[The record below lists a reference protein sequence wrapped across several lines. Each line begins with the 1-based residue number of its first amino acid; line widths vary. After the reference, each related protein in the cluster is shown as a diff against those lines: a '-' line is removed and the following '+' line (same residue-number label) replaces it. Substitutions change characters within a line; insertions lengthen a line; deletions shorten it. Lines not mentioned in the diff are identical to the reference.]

1 MKMLCKRLV
10 AKSLAWLSG
19 VLMLLVMCTPLVGAV
34 QPPAMLAA
42 PTATAAAA
50 QSLAATARKEID
62 AGANALAAQQ
72 QAVTERLRAVESAVL
87 DAQRK
92 SIDWWFAALA
102 VLTTVV
108 AALGALLP
116 YLMGRKDKELLQAE
130 LQHARD
136 LVASIKDHQR
146 SAERISNQL
155 TSSYVRGVAA
165 TREQARKIGEEAAS
179 IVNNPKA
186 SEVDKLRSRAVIA
199 SQVDNPNT
207 EQLHHAYDLWKALTV
222 LVNGDSAAEFNAG
235 YSAHELAKQSA
246 EPGARYWRRLATQH
260 YARALV
266 LDANQYAA
274 ANNWGNALSDE
285 AQALQ
290 EAGDLTGARALW
302 KRAGDQF
309 GQALAIKPDIH
320 VAAHNWGFALLKEA
334 RMLKGTGDPVGA
346 QALIEQAKVL
356 LERHG
361 CMDEK
366 GHQAVAYNLACVY
379 VLQGLAA
386 EAVTELEFCRA
397 NGELP
402 DHWREDEDLDSLRQ
416 SVEYRS
422 WVMAH
427 FPYDPGPKS

>member
-1 MKMLCKRLV
+1 MKMLCKPLV

-19 VLMLLVMCTPLVGAV
+19 VLMLLVICPPLVGAV

-50 QSLAATARKEID
+50 QSLAATAPKEID

-102 VLTTVV
+102 ILTTVV

-246 EPGARYWRRLATQH
+246 EPGASYWRGLEMRH
-260 YARALV
+260 YARALA
-266 LDANQYAA
+266 LDTNQHPA
-274 ANNWGNALSDE
+274 ANNWGSVLDQEAL
-285 AQALQ
+285 ALL
-290 EAGDLTGARALW
+290 EAGDLVGARTLW
-302 KRAGDQF
+302 KRAGEKF
-309 GQALAIKPDIH
+309 AQALAIKPDMH
-320 VAAHNWGFALLKEA
+320 MAAGNWGNTLAREALALRLSGDLAGADALLK
-334 RMLKGTGDPVGA
+334 
-346 QALIEQAKVL
+346 QAGEL
-356 LERHG
+356 LHRHRR
-361 CMDEK
+361 MDEK
-366 GHQAVAYNLACVY
+366 GCQEVAFNLVGLYA
-379 VLQGLAA
+379 LQGIAA
-386 EAVTELEFCRA
+386 KAVTQLEFCRA
-397 NGELP
+397 NGVLP
-402 DHWREDEDLDSLRQ
+402 AYWREVENIDDLRKST
-416 SVEYRS
+416 EYQS
-422 WVMAH
+422 WVTAH
-427 FPYDPGPKS
+427 FPN